1 MFRSILIFYLLI
13 NVILFIKLDQFE
25 YQAQSEDIKMLGKL
39 PSKIYET
46 KFIQS
51 LKNFTIKKPKEKSWD
66 KKLLPDLTQAR
77 FTNYGTNLNFTLSE
91 KKNYCIETNKLVK
104 ISSIHQDYLELSS
117 YYRKYYSSNRGL
129 PQNNCF
135 TNLEETKIFVNFD
148 VLNKNNFLKIND
160 KHIKIKFN
168 DTITIHPMNLF
179 YIFIFI
185 IFIINYLLI
194 FKKNKE

>member
-1 MFRSILIFYLLI
+1 MFRYVLIFYLLI
-13 NVILFIKLDQFE
+13 NVILFIKFDQFE
-25 YQAQSEDIKMLGKL
+25 YQAQYEDIKMLSKL

-51 LKNFTIKKPKEKSWD
+51 LKNFTIKKPKEKSWN

-77 FTNYGTNLNFTLSE
+77 FINYGTTLNFTLSE
-91 KKNYCIETNKLVK
+91 KKNYCVKTNKLVK
-104 ISSIHQDYLELSS
+104 ISSMHQNYFELSS

-135 TNLEETKIFVNFD
+135 TNLEQTKIFVNFD

-160 KHIKIKFN
+160 KYIDIKFN
-168 DTITIHPMNLF
+168 DTKTVNPMNLF
-179 YIFIFI
+179 YTFIFI

-194 FKKNKE
+194 FKNNKE